1 MTFHSPG
8 ESQDFIVTF
17 VVNWTF
23 LCPPADVQIVPGMK
37 YQQLMEGKDSLCPA
51 VYGLHYTGGDGDG
64 LTLK

>member
-51 VYGLHYTGGDGDG
+51 VYGGGGQVFIIPVVMV
-64 LTLK
+64 